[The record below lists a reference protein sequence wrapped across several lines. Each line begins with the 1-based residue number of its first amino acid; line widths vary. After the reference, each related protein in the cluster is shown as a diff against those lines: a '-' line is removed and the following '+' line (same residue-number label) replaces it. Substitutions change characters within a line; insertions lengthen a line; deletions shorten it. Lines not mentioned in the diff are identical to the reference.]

1 MSKKGNKK
9 TANKSLETLK
19 RKQYARGGR
28 RGNPPAR
35 KAAQPVQELKQIKSA
50 PIPLKVSDQKP
61 TKIGGNPTP
70 LPKPRP
76 SLFSDPVKV
85 GGIKNPKD
93 IKLPEPSRSTG
104 GGRGQPISDLTPIKS
119 SPMDENTRRRV
130 ESGMGGGREALLG
143 NQPLGGGEQL
153 KQEVGK
159 FNQQISNQRETF
171 NQDNAKAL
179 AAGTTNFRR
188 ASQSQSQDVA
198 QQSMVGRGSK
208 IIPQTVENNNG
219 YKAGTGVADGI
230 NKSQGQS
237 QQSMMGS
244 GFTGLT
250 PAQLAK
256 LAEDYGGGY
265 NPNQD
270 GQVDNGQETTAS
282 DETEPGGTPE
292 GERLTLLGKDGNEY
306 STQAE
311 LDAANHA
318 YDRAI
323 IDAKQG
329 TVTVPDSERST
340 GGSPTAPLGIE
351 YTAPVAELER
361 MTTERVMK
369 PVPESEQWAN
379 KLVDQYP
386 ELTTSQREELRA
398 WGVSNRQ
405 GSEEPFPAFFSGMD
419 FLKGLEAANNM
430 EYDTTTRAPEGT
442 ETGTDDIQKLGDATD
457 ATSSTVTAQGLTA
470 EQGTAVAGTL
480 TGEGQQAERY
490 DATTTSGLMDKTVA
504 AQMKGDPTKAVAGQV
519 DVTAQAPETQRD
531 DAAEKAALGTFAD
544 RPEYKDYAT
553 AARDDSDYGF
563 DTSTVDEPQVTI
575 SDGVTIPQSKVDE
588 IRLDAEKRGL
598 DPTDA
603 LKAYS
608 EAMVQRT
615 VQKGDAAQ
623 KGYTPRMGETPE
635 ETAARAETYGADYT
649 PQGGNTEIDATP
661 AYKKAAERVA
671 QVGEAASRKA
681 AELGTAPSADLEGR
695 QAITGEAPKGDASQI
710 GGVPTAAAA
719 SMDAVTGVARTAAAE
734 DMMAVVADVKPEVT
748 AAIAEDPAKYL
759 VQIDENPDPQTVAA
773 IAALPV
779 EALVS
784 TQMESLLAGMEEGK
798 TPAWARPAVAA
809 MEAKMAQRGLS
820 TSTVGR
826 DALFNAIIQ
835 SALPIAQSNAQALQ
849 QRAQQNLSN
858 EQQANLSTA
867 QNTMQVRMQNLAN
880 RQTHA
885 SQTAS
890 MAQQIKVQQGTFEQ
904 QAVMTTAQQ
913 QQETSLTNAQLAQQ
927 RAQQESSQRQQTAI
941 ANLSTGA
948 QADLANLQAM
958 NAAGSQNMTADQQ
971 SRLAS
976 YNAQVNKVMRQA
988 ELSQDMEKANLSPA
1002 LQVEMQRVSEMNAA
1016 SKDTMTAEQTERLT
1030 NLQTLIDFRKTD
1042 AQFAQ
1047 QMDLA
1052 NMSNEQQIE
1061 LAMLQDKAATDSAN
1075 FTADNAFSMQE
1086 LNQKVAR
1093 SVRQAELNSRM
1104 EEVNLDSK
1112 LKIELSELAEKNT
1125 TSRANMSAEQ
1135 QARLANLNVLVDFRK
1150 TNAAMAQ
1157 QMDLA
1162 NLGNEQQMELAN
1174 LQERSATD
1182 AANFTEANRGR
1193 TQELNT
1199 YVQVMSQ
1206 NEQLKQNADM
1216 ANLSMEEKINL
1227 ANLSSQSQADMASM
1241 SAENVQQLQVYE
1253 KKMAAGQVNAQL
1265 AQAMGLANLSNEQSA
1280 GMFNAQMNA
1289 NFDMSA
1295 MSNEQQMEIANSKFM
1310 QTMTATKFSADQQTA
1325 LSNASLLAQTDL
1337 ANADARTRVSVENA
1351 KNFLTKDMANL
1362 SNAQQAIVMDQQIA
1376 QQALLSDQAAQ
1387 NAAKQFGATSQN
1399 QIDQFMISQSNNM
1412 MQFNTSAQNAM
1423 ESFNVTEANRTAAI
1437 EAGNT
1442 LQADTFTAQLEAD
1455 ISKFNASI
1463 DNQRDTWNASNAQ
1476 AVEQSNISWRRQA
1489 NTIDTAAANAANQQ
1503 NVQNAYNISALDQ
1516 TQMWQQLRD
1525 EAAYVRQ
1532 SYENNEQREAQLIA
1546 TAIGNESGAAKGAT
1560 TSTSELLGL
1569 INSYRTASTQWKGGY
1584 AGGNGGGGGTGP
1596 SGTGG
1601 GYDANTPKEQ

>member
-50 PIPLKVSDQKP
+50 LEPLKTKTKTRVVSDP
-61 TKIGGNPTP
+61 A
-70 LPKPRP
+70 PKPRP
-76 SLFSDPVKV
+76 SLFSDPVRV
-85 GGIKNPKD
+85 GGGALDTPKD

-104 GGRGQPISDLTPIKS
+104 GRSGQAI
-119 SPMDENTRRRV
+119 
-130 ESGMGGGREALLG
+130 G
-143 NQPLGGGEQL
+143 NQT
-153 KQEVGK
+153 
-159 FNQQISNQRETF
+159 NISNNIIAPPPSNRQYNMSEADFDKQNSGSGPVQR
-171 NQDNAKAL
+171 
-179 AAGTTNFRR
+179 
-188 ASQSQSQDVA
+188 SPDVE
-198 QQSMVGRGSK
+198 QQSMAGRGSK

-256 LAEDYGGGY
+256 LAEEYGGGY
-265 NPNQD
+265 TPDKEGTQTENGSTGTPGRGGNQD
-270 GQVDNGQETTAS
+270 GDEDGDGDSWWETLGYDSLMEAINDGYRFVNGEWTNSTGSNNDNNQGDGDTQDGS
-282 DETEPGGTPE
+282 DTMGGVTIE
-292 GERLTLLGKDGNEY
+292 GKT
-306 STQAE
+306 
-311 LDAANHA
+311 
-318 YDRAI
+318 
-323 IDAKQG
+323 
-329 TVTVPDSERST
+329 ST
-340 GGSPTAPLGIE
+340 GGPRGITYDAPEADLRQME
-351 YTAPVAELER
+351 AESISR
-361 MTTERVMK
+361 
-369 PVPESEQWAN
+369 
-379 KLVDQYP
+379 
-386 ELTTSQREELRA
+386 
-398 WGVSNRQ
+398 
-405 GSEEPFPAFFSGMD
+405 
-419 FLKGLEAANNM
+419 
-430 EYDTTTRAPEGT
+430 EGT
-442 ETGTDDIQKLGDATD
+442 ETGAEDIQKLEDATD

-470 EQGTAVAGTL
+470 EQGETFTGTL

-490 DATTTSGLMDKTVA
+490 DATTTEGKMDETVA
-504 AQMKGDPTKAVAGQV
+504 AQFEGDPTKAEAEQV
-519 DVTAQAPETQRD
+519 DDISQAGKTQRD
-531 DAAEKAALGTFAD
+531 DAAEEAAKGTFAD

-623 KGYTPRMGETPE
+623 KDYTPRMGETPE

-681 AELGTAPSADLEGR
+681 SELGTAPSVDLEGR
-695 QAITGEAPKGDASQI
+695 QAITGDAPKGDATQI

-734 DMMAVVADVKPEVT
+734 DMMAVIADVKPEVT

-759 VQIDENPDPQTVAA
+759 VQIDNNPDPQTVAA

-835 SALPIAQSNAQALQ
+835 SALPIAQSNATALQ
-849 QRAQQNLSN
+849 ARAQQNLNN

-1030 NLQTLIDFRKTD
+1030 ELQTLIDFRKTD

-1047 QMDLA
+1047 QMDMA
-1052 NMSNEQQIE
+1052 NMSNEQQME

-1093 SVRQAELNSRM
+1093 SVRQAELTSRM

-1135 QARLANLNVLVDFRK
+1135 QTRLANLNVLVDFRK

-1174 LQERSATD
+1174 LQERSNVD

-1199 YVQVMSQ
+1199 FVQVMSQ

-1280 GMFNAQMNA
+1280 AMFNAQINA

-1295 MSNEQQMEIANSKFM
+1295 MSNEQQMEMANSKFM

-1351 KNFLTKDMANL
+1351 KNFLAKDMANL
-1362 SNAQQAIVMDQQIA
+1362 SNRQQAVVMDQQIS

-1399 QIDQFMISQSNNM
+1399 QLDQFLISQSNNM
-1412 MQFNTSAQNAM
+1412 KQFNTSAQNAM

-1442 LQADTFTAQLEAD
+1442 LQADSLTAQLEAD
-1455 ISKFNASI
+1455 ISKFNVSI
-1463 DNQRDTWNASNAQ
+1463 DNQRDTWNAANAQ
-1476 AVEQSNISWRRQA
+1476 AVEQSNVNWRRQA
-1489 NTIDTAAANAANQQ
+1489 NSADTAAANAANQQ
-1503 NVQNAYNISALDQ
+1503 NVQNAFGISSMDQ
-1516 TQMWQQLRD
+1516 SQMWQQLRD
-1525 EAAYVRQ
+1525 EATYVRQ
-1532 SYENNEQREAQLIA
+1532 SYETDQERKARLLVA
-1546 TAIGNESGAAKGAT
+1546 AIGNEAGASGDK
-1560 TSTSELLGL
+1560 
-1569 INSYRTASTQWKGGY
+1569 NSSSSSSLVNLVKNVFG
-1584 AGGNGGGGGTGP
+1584 
-1596 SGTGG
+1596 
-1601 GYDANTPKEQ
+1601 

>member
-1 MSKKGNKK
+1 MEAESIF
-9 TANKSLETLK
+9 
-19 RKQYARGGR
+19 
-28 RGNPPAR
+28 
-35 KAAQPVQELKQIKSA
+35 KA
-50 PIPLKVSDQKP
+50 
-61 TKIGGNPTP
+61 
-70 LPKPRP
+70 
-76 SLFSDPVKV
+76 
-85 GGIKNPKD
+85 
-93 IKLPEPSRSTG
+93 
-104 GGRGQPISDLTPIKS
+104 
-119 SPMDENTRRRV
+119 
-130 ESGMGGGREALLG
+130 
-143 NQPLGGGEQL
+143 
-153 KQEVGK
+153 
-159 FNQQISNQRETF
+159 
-171 NQDNAKAL
+171 
-179 AAGTTNFRR
+179 
-188 ASQSQSQDVA
+188 
-198 QQSMVGRGSK
+198 
-208 IIPQTVENNNG
+208 
-219 YKAGTGVADGI
+219 
-230 NKSQGQS
+230 
-237 QQSMMGS
+237 
-244 GFTGLT
+244 
-250 PAQLAK
+250 
-256 LAEDYGGGY
+256 
-265 NPNQD
+265 
-270 GQVDNGQETTAS
+270 
-282 DETEPGGTPE
+282 
-292 GERLTLLGKDGNEY
+292 
-306 STQAE
+306 
-311 LDAANHA
+311 
-318 YDRAI
+318 
-323 IDAKQG
+323 
-329 TVTVPDSERST
+329 
-340 GGSPTAPLGIE
+340 
-351 YTAPVAELER
+351 
-361 MTTERVMK
+361 
-369 PVPESEQWAN
+369 VPESEQWAD

-386 ELTTSQREELRA
+386 DLTDSQRKELRA

-419 FLKGLEAANNM
+419 FNKGLEAANNM
-430 EYDTTTRAPEGT
+430 EFDTTARAPEGT
-442 ETGTDDIQKLGDATD
+442 ISGEEDIQKLKDATD
-457 ATSSTVTAQGLTA
+457 ATSGEVGIPKGYSTNPKDGQGYPQVMPADGKIFVYDNETGARREIDDPRALTA
-470 EQGTAVAGTL
+470 DQGEAIEGTL

-490 DATTTSGLMDKTVA
+490 DDDVITTEGKMDATVA
-504 AQMKGDPTKAVAGQV
+504 AQQTDPLREAEAGQV

-531 DAAEKAALGTFAD
+531 AAAEEAAKGTFAD

-563 DTSTVDEPQVTI
+563 DPSTVDEPQVTI
-575 SDGVTIPQSKVDE
+575 SDGVTIPQSKIDE

-681 AELGTAPSADLEGR
+681 AELGTADSVDLEGR

-759 VQIDENPDPQTVAA
+759 KQIDENPDPQTVAA

-835 SALPIAQSNAQALQ
+835 SALPIAQSNATALQ
-849 QRAQQNLSN
+849 ARAQQNLSN

-1030 NLQTLIDFRKTD
+1030 NLQTLVDFRKTD

-1047 QMDLA
+1047 QMDMA

-1112 LKIELSELAEKNT
+1112 LKVELSELAEKNT

-1135 QARLANLNVLVDFRK
+1135 QTRLANLNVLVDFRK

-1174 LQERSATD
+1174 LQERSNVD

-1280 GMFNAQMNA
+1280 AMFNAQMNA
-1289 NFDMSA
+1289 NFDMSK
-1295 MSNEQQMEIANSKFM
+1295 MSNEQQMEMANSKFM

-1325 LSNASLLAQTDL
+1325 LSNASLIAQTDL
-1337 ANADARTRVSVENA
+1337 ANADARTRASVENA

-1362 SNAQQAIVMDQQIA
+1362 SNAQQAIVMDQQMA
-1376 QQALLSDQAAQ
+1376 QQSLLSDQSAK
-1387 NAAKQFGATSQN
+1387 NAALQFGATSQN

-1442 LQADTFTAQLEAD
+1442 LQADSLTAQLEAD

-1463 DNQRDTWNASNAQ
+1463 DNQRDTWNAANAQ

-1489 NTIDTAAANAANQQ
+1489 NTADTAAANSANQQ

-1525 EAAYVRQ
+1525 EATYVRQ
-1532 SYENNEQREAQLIA
+1532 AYENNEQREAQLIA
-1546 TAIGNESGAAKGAT
+1546 TAIGNESAAGGEKNSTTTTSLLNMLKNLGIGGGAAT
-1560 TSTSELLGL
+1560 TAY
-1569 INSYRTASTQWKGGY
+1569 NRGG
-1584 AGGNGGGGGTGP
+1584 AGGSDP
-1596 SGTGG
+1596 SQTGG
-1601 GYDANTPKEQ
+1601 NVNPTDQDK